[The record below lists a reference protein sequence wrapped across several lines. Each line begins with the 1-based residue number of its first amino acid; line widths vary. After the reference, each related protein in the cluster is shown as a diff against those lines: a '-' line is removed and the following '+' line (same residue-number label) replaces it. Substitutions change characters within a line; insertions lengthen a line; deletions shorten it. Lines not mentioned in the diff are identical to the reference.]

1 MCATL
6 CNDSFLFV
14 GQFWLLQV
22 YRARLHTHGV
32 RHYGLYETEQRIC
45 DTKVPGTP
53 LSVSA
58 PSSLFLSSVL
68 SLSPP
73 FFSSFLHF
81 SLFFVMA
88 LCQHG
93 FKLFNHSTLCPYN
106 IQLLIL
112 FGGGGG
118 KAWIAL
124 HMCVKVKDDFIFVV
138 CKVNLCS
145 HQIIMMVLLSLY
157 VIQLQDFLIIDS
169 WLIFIMICLYYFA
182 ICAIFCSFM
191 WASCLFLFYIHKRCF
206 LPRVDCMFRGMLV
219 ILYHRWACLF
229 SCFVELY
236 FLFVHVSVCLCILV
250 IPCLWSS

>member
-1 MCATL
+1 M
-6 CNDSFLFV
+6 DSNSSTT
-14 GQFWLLQV
+14 
-22 YRARLHTHGV
+22 A
-32 RHYGLYETEQRIC
+32 HY
-45 DTKVPGTP
+45 
-53 LSVSA
+53 A
-58 PSSLFLSSVL
+58 PII
-68 SLSPP
+68 
-73 FFSSFLHF
+73 SSFWF
-81 SLFFVMA
+81 
-88 LCQHG
+88 
-93 FKLFNHSTLCPYN
+93 YW
-106 IQLLIL
+106 
-112 FGGGGG
+112 GGGGV

-124 HMCVKVKDDFIFVV
+124 HMCVKVKDNFIFVV

-157 VIQLQDFLIIDS
+157 VIQLQDFFHNWFMTDIYHDL
-169 WLIFIMICLYYFA
+169 LVLLCNLCFF
-182 ICAIFCSFM
+182 FCSFM